1 VLAIIAI
8 MSTVGLVTGFFLK
21 HLDSV
26 LKAVA
31 SALEAHRE
39 SQLLSFGEEF
49 WGTHTICKFKNS
61 SDSSA

>member
-1 VLAIIAI
+1 

-61 SDSSA
+61 SA